1 MFTGTEMLHTLRG
14 FLFDEK
20 RIMTL
25 RTLSSQRFEVDDKLT
40 LRIAI
45 AGVKR
50 FAITGTPLD
59 KMTRLALRTD
69 YCCFIRLVDEL
80 GVIARRIVTAS
91 NKHTESS
98 LSQHQLS
105 ATCRTKLTLQNFDNM
120 SVRGRFQRTDVIAFW
135 IV

>member
-1 MFTGTEMLHTLRG
+1 MA
-14 FLFDEK
+14 
-20 RIMTL
+20 L
-25 RTLSSQRFEVDDKLT
+25 RTLSGYRFEVNDKLA

-45 AGVKR
+45 AGVEG

-59 KMTRLALRTD
+59 KMTSLALRTD

-91 NKHTESS
+91 NEHTESS